1 MLLPQES
8 FSFPRVLSRQFKHKS
23 TFACPKRLKTPGLSE
38 STHTCEQIQM
48 YQYWNIRPK
57 KTALYHWTESAAQ
70 TTAKQHDNYNYR
82 SSCNVTDEVLESWT
96 TADLIINMCVK
107 RLTAYKIKICLCN
120 VCVCTYYVYI
130 YIKIHTYSIFK
141 CIHLYS

>member
-8 FSFPRVLSRQFKHKS
+8 VSFPRVLSRQFKHKS

-70 TTAKQHDNYNYR
+70 TTAKQHDNNYR
-82 SSCNVTDEVLESWT
+82 WSSCNVTDEVLESWT
-96 TADLIINMCVK
+96 TADLIINMCCQTINRIQNKNV
-107 RLTAYKIKICLCN
+107 CLCN
-120 VCVCTYYVYI
+120 VCVCVLIMYI
-130 YIKIHTYSIFK
+130 YI
-141 CIHLYS
+141 